1 MSDPVSESQS
11 NEYRCGLVAIVGRP
25 NVGKSTL
32 LNKLVGQKISI
43 TSKKAQTTRHR
54 VMGMHTEE
62 NAQFVF
68 VDTPGFQ
75 TRHASTMNRAMN
87 KRVRETL
94 SDTDVVMMLVEAGRL
109 TREDRQVMELLP
121 ADRPVILVVN
131 KIDYAKD
138 KAAFMAWLQE
148 LAAVRDFTEIVP
160 VSAKNAHN
168 LDELMKT
175 LKAYLPENPPLFDED
190 DVTDQTERQLAAEL
204 IREKVFRLCG
214 EEIPYAVAVQIDKFE
229 EEGNLRRIFATI
241 LVDRDGHKAIVI
253 GKGGEKL
260 KTISTQARLDMER
273 AFDSKVYLEVWV
285 KVKGGWADDVRML
298 KSLGLD

>member
-1 MSDPVSESQS
+1 MSEA
-11 NEYRCGLVAIVGRP
+11 ETRHRCGLVAIVGRP

-54 VMGMHTEE
+54 VMGIRTEGC
-62 NAQFVF
+62 AQFVF

-75 TRHASTMNRAMN
+75 TRHTGAMNRAMN

-94 SDTDVVMMLVEAGRL
+94 SDTDAVMMLVEAGRL
-109 TREDRQVMELLP
+109 TREDKQVMELLP
-121 ADRPVILVVN
+121 SDRPVVLVVN
-131 KIDYAKD
+131 KIDHTKD
-138 KAAFMAWLQE
+138 KAALMAYLQE
-148 LAAVRDFTEIVP
+148 IAAVRAFTEIVP
-160 VSAKNAHN
+160 VSAKNVHN
-168 LDELMKT
+168 LDELLKT
-175 LKAYLPENPPLFDED
+175 LKTHLPENPPLFDAD

-241 LVDRDGHKAIVI
+241 LVDRDSHKAIVI
-253 GKGGEKL
+253 GRGGEKL
-260 KTISTQARLDMER
+260 KTLSTQARQDMER
-273 AFDSKVYLEVWV
+273 AFDGKVYLEVWV
-285 KVKGGWADDVRML
+285 KVKSGWSDDIRVL

>member
-1 MSDPVSESQS
+1 MSATF
-11 NEYRCGLVAIVGRP
+11 RTGLVAIVGRP

-32 LNKLVGQKISI
+32 LNRIVGQKVSI
-43 TSKKAQTTRHR
+43 TSRKAQTTRHR
-54 VMGMHTEE
+54 VMGIHTTAE
-62 NAQFVF
+62 AQFVF

-75 TRHASTMNRAMN
+75 TRHSSTLNRAMN

-94 SDTDVVMMLVEAGRL
+94 ADTDVVLMLVEAGRL

-121 ADRPVILVVN
+121 KDRPVLLVVN

-138 KAAFMAWLQE
+138 RAALMAYLQE
-148 LAAVRDFTEIVP
+148 VAAVRDFTEIVP
-160 VSAKNAHN
+160 VSAKQGSN
-168 LDELMKT
+168 LDELLKT
-175 LKAYLPENPPLFDED
+175 VLAYLPENPPLFDED
-190 DVTDQTERQLAAEL
+190 DITDQTERQLAAEL

-214 EEIPYAVAVQIDKFE
+214 EEIPYAVAVTIEKFE
-229 EEGNLRRIFATI
+229 QEGKLRRIFATI
-241 LVDRDGHKAIVI
+241 LVDRASHKAIVI

-273 AFDSKVYLEVWV
+273 SFDSKVYLEVWV

-298 KSLGLD
+298 RELGLD

>member
-1 MSDPVSESQS
+1 MSAAF
-11 NEYRCGLVAIVGRP
+11 RTGLVAIVGRP

-32 LNKLVGQKISI
+32 LNRIVGQKVSI
-43 TSKKAQTTRHR
+43 TSRKAQTTRHR
-54 VMGMHTEE
+54 VMGIHTTAE
-62 NAQFVF
+62 AQFVF

-75 TRHASTMNRAMN
+75 TRHSSTLNRAMN

-94 SDTDVVMMLVEAGRL
+94 ADTDVVLMLVEAGRL

-121 ADRPVILVVN
+121 KDRPVILVVN

-138 KAAFMAWLQE
+138 RAALMAYLQE
-148 LAAVRDFTEIVP
+148 VAAVRDFTEIVP
-160 VSAKNAHN
+160 VSAKQGSN
-168 LDELMKT
+168 LDELLKT
-175 LKAYLPENPPLFDED
+175 VQAHLPENPPLFDAD
-190 DVTDQTERQLAAEL
+190 DITDQTERQLAAEL

-214 EEIPYAVAVQIDKFE
+214 EEIPYAVAVTIEKFE
-229 EEGNLRRIFATI
+229 QEGNLRRIFATI
-241 LVDRDGHKAIVI
+241 LVDRASHKAIVI

-273 AFDSKVYLEVWV
+273 SFDSKVYLEVWV

-298 KSLGLD
+298 RELGLD

>member
-1 MSDPVSESQS
+1 MSEFK
-11 NEYRCGLVAIVGRP
+11 CGLIAIVGRP

-32 LNKLVGQKISI
+32 LNRLVGQKVSI
-43 TSKKAQTTRHR
+43 TSRKAQTTRHR
-54 VMGMHTEE
+54 VMGIHTTDA
-62 NAQFVF
+62 AQFVF

-75 TRHASTMNRAMN
+75 TRYTGTMNRAMN

-109 TREDRQVMELLP
+109 KNEDRQVMELLP
-121 ADRPVILVVN
+121 KDRPLILVVN
-131 KIDYAKD
+131 KIDQVKD
-138 KAAFMAWLQE
+138 RAELMAYLQE
-148 LAAVRDFTEIVP
+148 VTAAHAFTEIVP
-160 VSAKNAHN
+160 VSAKQGSN
-168 LDELMKT
+168 LDELLKT
-175 LKAYLPENPPLFDED
+175 LQTHLPENAPLFDAD

-214 EEIPYAVAVQIDKFE
+214 EEIPYAVAVSIDKFE

-241 LVDRDGHKAIVI
+241 LVDRDSHKPIII

-260 KTISTQARLDMER
+260 KAISTQARLDMER

-298 KSLGLD
+298 RSLGLD

>member
-1 MSDPVSESQS
+1 MSAAF
-11 NEYRCGLVAIVGRP
+11 RTGLVAIVGRP

-32 LNKLVGQKISI
+32 LNRIVGQKVSI
-43 TSKKAQTTRHR
+43 TSRKAQTTRHR
-54 VMGMHTEE
+54 VMGIHTTAE
-62 NAQFVF
+62 AQFVF

-75 TRHASTMNRAMN
+75 TRHSSTLNRAMN

-94 SDTDVVMMLVEAGRL
+94 ADTDVVLMLVEAGRL

-121 ADRPVILVVN
+121 KDRPVLLVVN

-138 KAAFMAWLQE
+138 RAALMAYLQE
-148 LAAVRDFTEIVP
+148 VAAVRDFTEIVP
-160 VSAKNAHN
+160 VSAKQGSN
-168 LDELMKT
+168 LDELLKT
-175 LKAYLPENPPLFDED
+175 VQAHLPENPPLFDAD
-190 DVTDQTERQLAAEL
+190 DITDQTERQLAAEL

-214 EEIPYAVAVQIDKFE
+214 EEIPYAVAVTIDKFE
-229 EEGNLRRIFATI
+229 QEGNLRRIFATI
-241 LVDRDGHKAIVI
+241 LVDRDSHKAIVI

-273 AFDSKVYLEVWV
+273 SFDSKVYLEVWV

-298 KSLGLD
+298 RELGLD

>member
-1 MSDPVSESQS
+1 MSEFK
-11 NEYRCGLVAIVGRP
+11 CGLVAIVGRP

-54 VMGMHTEE
+54 VMGIRTEDD
-62 NAQFVF
+62 AQFVF

-75 TRHASTMNRAMN
+75 TRHSTTMNRAMN
-87 KRVRETL
+87 KRVHETL
-94 SDTDVVMMLVEAGRL
+94 ADADAVMLLVEAGRL
-109 TREDRQVMELLP
+109 TREDRQVIDLLP

-138 KAAFMAWLQE
+138 KAAFMAWLRE
-148 LAAVRDFTEIVP
+148 ISAVHAFTEIVP

-168 LDELMKT
+168 LDELLKT
-175 LKAYLPENPPLFDED
+175 LKTHLPENPPLFDAD

-214 EEIPYAVAVQIDKFE
+214 EEIPYAVAVTIDKFE
-229 EEGNLRRIFATI
+229 EVGRLRRIFATI
-241 LVDRDGHKAIVI
+241 LVDRDSHKAILI

-260 KTISTQARLDMER
+260 KTISTQARQDMER
-273 AFDSKVYLEVWV
+273 AFDGKVYLEVWV
-285 KVKGGWADDVRML
+285 KVKGGWADDERVL

>member
-1 MSDPVSESQS
+1 MSEFK
-11 NEYRCGLVAIVGRP
+11 CGLVAIVGRP

-32 LNKLVGQKISI
+32 LNRIVGQKISI
-43 TSKKAQTTRHR
+43 TSRKAQTTRHR
-54 VMGMHTEE
+54 VMGVHTTDE
-62 NAQFVF
+62 AQFVF

-75 TRHASTMNRAMN
+75 TRHTNAMNRTMN

-109 TREDRQVMELLP
+109 TNEDRQVMELLP
-121 ADRPVILVVN
+121 KDRPLILVVN
-131 KIDYAKD
+131 KIDTVKD
-138 KAAFMAWLQE
+138 RGALMAYLKDASAAHP
-148 LAAVRDFTEIVP
+148 FTEIVP
-160 VSAKNAHN
+160 VSAKQSNN
-168 LDELMKT
+168 LDELLKT
-175 LKAYLPENPPLFDED
+175 LQVHLPENAPLFGED

-204 IREKVFRLCG
+204 IREKVFRLSG
-214 EEIPYAVAVQIDKFE
+214 EEIPYGVAVTIDKFE

-241 LVDRDGHKAIVI
+241 LVDREGHKAIII

-260 KTISTQARLDMER
+260 KTISTQARLDMEF

>member
-1 MSDPVSESQS
+1 MSA
-11 NEYRCGLVAIVGRP
+11 YKCGLVAIVGRP

-32 LNKLVGQKISI
+32 LNRLVGQKVSI

-54 VMGMHTEE
+54 VMGMRTDEH
-62 NAQFVF
+62 AQFVF

-75 TRHASTMNRAMN
+75 TRHANTMNRAMN

-94 SDTDVVMMLVEAGRL
+94 SDTDAVLMLVEAGRL
-109 TREDRQVMELLP
+109 TAEDKQVIALLP
-121 ADRPVILVVN
+121 TDRPVILVVN
-131 KIDYAKD
+131 KIDYTKD
-138 KAAFMAWLQE
+138 KGELMAYLQEVAAFH
-148 LAAVRDFTEIVP
+148 DFTEIVP
-160 VSAKNAHN
+160 VSAKNSNN
-168 LDELMKT
+168 LDELLKT
-175 LKAYLPENPPLFDED
+175 LAAHLPDNPPLFGED

-214 EEIPYAVAVQIDKFE
+214 EEIPYSTAVTIEKFE
-229 EEGNLRRIFATI
+229 EEGKLRRIYATI

-260 KTISTQARLDMER
+260 KTISTQARLDMEF

>member
-1 MSDPVSESQS
+1 MNENAQS
-11 NEYRCGLVAIVGRP
+11 NFRCGLVAIVGRP

-32 LNKLVGQKISI
+32 LNKLVGQKVSI
-43 TSKKAQTTRHR
+43 TSRKAQTTRHR
-54 VMGMHTEE
+54 VMGIRTDEG
-62 NAQFVF
+62 AQFVF

-75 TRHASTMNRAMN
+75 TRHTSTMNRAMN

-94 SDTDVVMMLVEAGRL
+94 ADTDVVMMLVEAGRL

-121 ADRPVILVVN
+121 TDRPVILVVN
-131 KIDYAKD
+131 KIDYVKD
-138 KAAFMAWLQE
+138 KAAFMAYLQE
-148 LAAVRDFTEIVP
+148 VAAVRAFTEIVP

-168 LDELMKT
+168 LDEL
-175 LKAYLPENPPLFDED
+175 LKALRLHLPENPPLFDQD

-241 LVDRDGHKAIVI
+241 LVDRDSHKAIVI

-260 KTISTQARLDMER
+260 KTISTQARQDMER
-273 AFDSKVYLEVWV
+273 AFDGKVYLEVWV
-285 KVKGGWADDVRML
+285 KVKGGWADDVRVL

>member
-1 MSDPVSESQS
+1 MNDQPASGFK
-11 NEYRCGLVAIVGRP
+11 CGLVAIVGRP

-54 VMGMHTEE
+54 VMGIRTDEA
-62 NAQFVF
+62 AQFVF

-109 TREDRQVMELLP
+109 TPEDRQVMDLLP
-121 ADRPVILVVN
+121 EDRPVILVVN

-148 LAAVRDFTEIVP
+148 VAAVRAFTEIVP
-160 VSAKNAHN
+160 VSAKNAQN
-168 LDELMKT
+168 LDEL
-175 LKAYLPENPPLFDED
+175 LKVLQAHLPENAPLFDED

>member
-1 MSDPVSESQS
+1 MSEFK
-11 NEYRCGLVAIVGRP
+11 CGLIAIVGRP

-32 LNKLVGQKISI
+32 LNRIVGQKISI
-43 TSKKAQTTRHR
+43 TSRKAQTTRHR
-54 VMGMHTEE
+54 VMGIHTTDE
-62 NAQFVF
+62 AQFVF

-75 TRHASTMNRAMN
+75 TRHGSAMNRAMN

-109 TREDRQVMELLP
+109 TREDRQVMALLP
-121 ADRPVILVVN
+121 KDRPLILAVN

-138 KAAFMAWLQE
+138 RAALMAYLQE
-148 LAAVRDFTEIVP
+148 VAAAHAFTEIVP
-160 VSAKNAHN
+160 VSAKQGSN
-168 LDELMKT
+168 LDELLKT
-175 LKAYLPENPPLFDED
+175 LQAHLPENPPLFDED

-214 EEIPYAVAVQIDKFE
+214 EEIPYAVAVTIDKFE

-273 AFDSKVYLEVWV
+273 ASTARCTWRS
-285 KVKGGWADDVRML
+285 G
-298 KSLGLD
+298 

>member
-1 MSDPVSESQS
+1 MSEFK
-11 NEYRCGLVAIVGRP
+11 CGLVAIVGRP

-54 VMGMHTEE
+54 VMGIRTEDD
-62 NAQFVF
+62 AQFVF

-75 TRHASTMNRAMN
+75 TRHSTAMNRAMN
-87 KRVRETL
+87 KRVRETIA
-94 SDTDVVMMLVEAGRL
+94 DTDVVMLLVEAGRL
-109 TREDRQVMELLP
+109 TREDRQVIDLLP

-131 KIDYAKD
+131 KIDHAKD
-138 KAAFMAWLQE
+138 KAAFMAWLKE
-148 LAAVRDFTEIVP
+148 ASAAHPFTEIVP

-168 LDELMKT
+168 LDELLKT
-175 LKAYLPENPPLFDED
+175 LKAHLPDNPPLFGED
-190 DVTDQTERQLAAEL
+190 DITDQTERQLAAEL

-214 EEIPYAVAVQIDKFE
+214 EEIPYAVAVTIDKFE
-229 EEGNLRRIFATI
+229 EEGRLRRIFATI
-241 LVDRDGHKAIVI
+241 LVDRDSHKAIVI
-253 GKGGEKL
+253 GRGGEKL

-273 AFDSKVYLEVWV
+273 AFDGKVYLEVWV

>member
-1 MSDPVSESQS
+1 MSATF
-11 NEYRCGLVAIVGRP
+11 RTGLVAIVGRP

-32 LNKLVGQKISI
+32 LNRIVGQKVSI
-43 TSKKAQTTRHR
+43 TSRKAQTTRHR
-54 VMGMHTEE
+54 VMGIHTTAE
-62 NAQFVF
+62 AQFVF

-75 TRHASTMNRAMN
+75 TRHSSTLNRAMN

-94 SDTDVVMMLVEAGRL
+94 ADTDVVLMLVEAGRL

-121 ADRPVILVVN
+121 KDRPVLLVVN

-138 KAAFMAWLQE
+138 RAALMAYLQE
-148 LAAVRDFTEIVP
+148 VAAVRDFTEIVP
-160 VSAKNAHN
+160 VSAKQGSN
-168 LDELMKT
+168 LDELLKT
-175 LKAYLPENPPLFDED
+175 VQAYLPENPPLFDED

-214 EEIPYAVAVQIDKFE
+214 EEIPYAVAVTIDKFE
-229 EEGNLRRIFATI
+229 QERNLRRIFATI
-241 LVDRDGHKAIVI
+241 LVDRASHKAIVI

-273 AFDSKVYLEVWV
+273 SFDSKVYLEVWV

-298 KSLGLD
+298 RELGLD

>member
-1 MSDPVSESQS
+1 M
-11 NEYRCGLVAIVGRP
+11 NAFKCGLIAIVGRP

-32 LNKLVGQKISI
+32 LNRIIGQKISI
-43 TSKKAQTTRHR
+43 TSRKAQTTRHR
-54 VMGMHTEE
+54 VMGIHTTDE
-62 NAQFVF
+62 AQFVF

-75 TRHASTMNRAMN
+75 TRHGSAMNRAMN

-109 TREDRQVMELLP
+109 TREDRQVMALLP
-121 ADRPVILVVN
+121 RDRPLILAVN
-131 KIDYAKD
+131 KIDYARD
-138 KAAFMAWLQE
+138 RAALMAYLQE
-148 LAAVRDFTEIVP
+148 VAAAHAFTEIVP
-160 VSAKNAHN
+160 VSAKQGSN
-168 LDELMKT
+168 LDELLKT
-175 LKAYLPENPPLFDED
+175 LQAHLPENPPLFDED

-214 EEIPYAVAVQIDKFE
+214 EEIPYAVAVTIDKFE

-273 AFDSKVYLEVWV
+273 AFDGKVYLEVWV

-298 KSLGLD
+298 KSLGID